1 MKELLNNALAQ
12 LKIARI
18 TVNPRSFRKQISL
31 FEIDDSQE
39 VEFNGLKS
47 TVTYHE
53 HLYTFYLPCKRLVDE
68 MMNNSLN
75 QADSIKREFDLFCFE
90 IREFRQ
96 RYFPKDYVD
105 VLLHRVELHK
115 STSMEL
121 VNSEAIKKNSWLF
134 YRSVSNAGSIRAIV
148 LAPHRSL
155 E

>member
-18 TVNPRSFRKQISL
+18 TINPRSLRKQISL
-31 FEIDDSQE
+31 FDIDDSQD
-39 VEFNGLKS
+39 VEFNGSK
-47 TVTYHE
+47 TAGAYHE

-75 QADSIKREFDLFCFE
+75 QADSIKREFDMFCFE

-96 RYFPKDYVD
+96 RYFPKEYVD

-115 STSMEL
+115 SSSREL
-121 VNSEAIKKNSWLF
+121 INSEGIKKNS
-134 YRSVSNAGSIRAIV
+134 
-148 LAPHRSL
+148 
-155 E
+155 

>member
-1 MKELLNNALAQ
+1 MKELLNNVLAQ
-12 LKIARI
+12 LRIARI
-18 TVNPRSFRKQISL
+18 NVNPRSLRKQITL

-75 QADSIKREFDLFCFE
+75 QADSIKKEFDLYCFE

-96 RYFPKDYVD
+96 RFFPK
-105 VLLHRVELHK
+105 
-115 STSMEL
+115 TM
-121 VNSEAIKKNSWLF
+121 
-134 YRSVSNAGSIRAIV
+134 
-148 LAPHRSL
+148 
-155 E
+155 

>member
-1 MKELLNNALAQ
+1 MKELLNNVLEQ

-18 TVNPRSFRKQISL
+18 NVNPRSFRKQISL

-53 HLYTFYLPCKRLVDE
+53 YLYTYYLPCKKLVDE

-75 QADSIKREFDLFCFE
+75 QADSIKREFDLYCFE

-96 RYFPKDYVD
+96 RFFPKDYVE

-115 STSMEL
+115 STSREL
-121 VNSEAIKKNSWLF
+121 VKSEAIKKNSRLF
-134 YRSVSNAGSIRAIV
+134 YSSISNA
-148 LAPHRSL
+148 
-155 E
+155 

>member
-12 LKIARI
+12 LRIARI
-18 TVNPRSFRKQISL
+18 NVNPRSLRKQITL

-53 HLYTFYLPCKRLVDE
+53 YLYTFYLPCKRLVDE
-68 MMNNSLN
+68 MMNDSLDK
-75 QADSIKREFDLFCFE
+75 ADSIKREFDLYCFE

-96 RYFPKDYVD
+96 RFFPKDYVE

-115 STSMEL
+115 STSREL
-121 VNSEAIKKNSWLF
+121 VNSEAIKKNSGLF
-134 YRSVSNAGSIRAIV
+134 YCSVSNA
-148 LAPHRSL
+148 
-155 E
+155 